1 VLWDLVEDAARRVA
15 DEVVQQTPTAKVWT
29 YAVDVSKAEVVAEKA
44 QQVLREVG
52 FVAILIN
59 NAVRDD
65 TGGRRGWPLKS
76 H

>member
-15 DEVVQQTPTAKVWT
+15 DEVLQQTPTAKVWT

-59 NAVRDD
+59 NAVGDGNGDWSRE
-65 TGGRRGWPLKS
+65 PLVN
-76 H
+76 